1 MKTIALIIMVAIL
14 CEALVEYAKTIMK
27 MVEDK
32 DYKTA
37 ITQFVTIILGIG
49 LAYAFKLQLFNGAM
63 IEFYEGLSIN
73 PILDMVLTGILF
85 SRGSNYFSDFV
96 SKLQGKD
103 KQQTIVSVIDPTQND
118 IGNDFDDIFYDD
130 VDPATEQENDAIDE
144 QAIDYT
150 EAESMDDDETG
161 RG

>member
-1 MKTIALIIMVAIL
+1 MKTIALIIMVAIVL
-14 CEALVEYAKTIMK
+14 EALVEYAKTIMK

-63 IEFYEGLSIN
+63 TEFYEGLEIN
-73 PILDMVLTGILF
+73 PILDMILTGILF

-103 KQQTIVSVIDPTQND
+103 KQQTIVSVIDQMQND
-118 IGNDFDDIFYDD
+118 IGNDFDDMFYDD

>member
-1 MKTIALIIMVAIL
+1 MKMITLIIMVAIVL
-14 CEALVEYAKTIMK
+14 EALVEYAKTIMK

-63 IEFYEGLSIN
+63 AEFYEGLKIN

-103 KQQTIVSVIDPTQND
+103 KQQTIVPFIDLMKND
-118 IGNDFDDIFYDD
+118 IGNDFDDMFYDD
-130 VDPATEQENDAIDE
+130 VDPATEQENDMIDE